1 MSQVKRNPHCVYQI
15 NYHFVWVPR
24 YRHKVLV
31 GPVAERLKEICYEV
45 AAELDCE
52 ILALEAMPDHVHLF
66 VSCPPK
72 WSPSEI
78 VRRFKGRSSRLLML
92 EFPQLKQHYWGT
104 KATLWAESYYIGTAG
119 HVSAETIQRYIEE
132 SQGI

>member
-1 MSQVKRNPHCVYQI
+1 MSQIKRNPHCVYQT
-15 NYHFVWVPR
+15 NYHFVWCRR

-31 GPVAERLKEICYEV
+31 GPIAERLKQICFEI
-45 AAELDCE
+45 ATELEFE
-52 ILALEAMPDHVHLF
+52 ILALEVMPDHVHLF

-78 VRRFKGRSSRLLML
+78 VRRFKGRSSRRLML
-92 EFPQLKQHYWGT
+92 EFAQLKRRYWG
-104 KATLWAESYYIGTAG
+104 KRATLWAESYYVGTAG
-119 HVSAETIQRYIEE
+119 HVSAETIKRYIEE